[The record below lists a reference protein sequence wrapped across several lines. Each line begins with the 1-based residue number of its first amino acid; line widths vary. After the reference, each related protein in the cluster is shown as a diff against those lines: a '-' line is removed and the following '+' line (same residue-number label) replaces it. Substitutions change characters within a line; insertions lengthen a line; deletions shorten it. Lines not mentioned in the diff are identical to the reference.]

1 MVKTILIFTLVGALL
16 GIGAASFVVPRT
28 LKWYNEAGYQ
38 TKPLPGQPA
47 GQSQT
52 LVNLPNLI
60 DYTTDRLLKGQLMGG
75 IAGAVIFFVFGI
87 FAARSGSR
95 RRREA
100 AATTASRESSAAAA
114 NREASATPP
123 GTSVPRPGIPPR

>member
-1 MVKTILIFTLVGALL
+1 MFKTILIFTLVGTLL
-16 GIGAASFVVPRT
+16 GITAASFVVPRT

-60 DYTTDRLLKGQLMGG
+60 DYTTDRLLKGQLIGG
-75 IAGAVIFFVFGI
+75 IAGAVIFFVFGV
-87 FAARSGSR
+87 FGARSGAR

-100 AATTASRESSAAAA
+100 VAAAARRDAAAASRESSGAPA
-114 NREASATPP
+114 NAP
-123 GTSVPRPGIPPR
+123 VPRPGVPRP

>member
-1 MVKTILIFTLVGALL
+1 MMKTILIFTLVGALL
-16 GIGAASFVVPRT
+16 GITAASLVVPRT

-60 DYTTDRLLKGQLMGG
+60 DYTTDRLIKGQLIGG
-75 IAGAVIFFVFGI
+75 IAGAVVFFVFGI
-87 FAARSGSR
+87 GVARSGSR

-100 AATTASRESSAAAA
+100 AQSAAA
-114 NREASATPP
+114 PP
-123 GTSVPRPGIPPR
+123 APNVSRP

>member
-16 GIGAASFVVPRT
+16 GISAASFVVPRT

-60 DYTTDRLLKGQLMGG
+60 DYTTDRLLKGQLIGG
-75 IAGAVIFFVFGI
+75 IAGAVIFFVFGV
-87 FAARSGSR
+87 FGARSGAR

-100 AATTASRESSAAAA
+100 TAAAVR
-114 NREASATPP
+114 REAPVASANAAA
-123 GTSVPRPGIPPR
+123 PRPGAPQP